1 MEPTRAVL
9 KCYASQWM
17 RMVVQHWWS
26 RKPPVSRGFWAFSW
40 PPRLPCIKS
49 ATSAMSRSTLRSS
62 CTYSLRSFCVTSQS
76 RLCWRCQAEMSRA
89 ELFCPTCTS
98 LQPPDE
104 SKDFFQ
110 VLDCEKSFNV
120 DTQELQRKYRNL
132 QRLLHPDFFSQK
144 SESERNISEKQST
157 VVNKA
162 YKTLLS
168 PLKRG
173 VYLLSLNGI
182 TLKEG
187 ADDEVDTQFLFDI
200 LELNEQLNDAE
211 TKDDI
216 EEVGHF
222 VQGDLQEAKILLA
235 KMKYF
240 SNIQDQVKK
249 KIIP

>member
-1 MEPTRAVL
+1 M
-9 KCYASQWM
+9 
-17 RMVVQHWWS
+17 
-26 RKPPVSRGFWAFSW
+26 
-40 PPRLPCIKS
+40 KS
-49 ATSAMSRSTLRSS
+49 AVSHSTLRPNF
-62 CTYSLRSFCVTSQS
+62 TYSIRTYCATTQS
-76 RLCWRCQAEMSRA
+76 RLCWSCQAQLSRA
-89 ELFCPTCTS
+89 DLFCPACTT

-120 DTQELQRKYRNL
+120 NTRELQRKYRNL

-157 VVNKA
+157 MVNKA
-162 YKTLLS
+162 YNTLLS

-173 VYLLSLNGI
+173 LYLLSLNGI
-182 TLKEG
+182 TLKDG

-200 LELNEQLNDAE
+200 LELNEQLNDADA
-211 TKDDI
+211 KADI
-216 EEVGHF
+216 EEVGDF
-222 VQGDLQEAKILLA
+222 VQGQLASLTKDLRKAFQQGDLQEAKILLA

-249 KIIP
+249 KIIS

>member
-144 SESERNISEKQST
+144 SE
-157 VVNKA
+157 
-162 YKTLLS
+162 
-168 PLKRG
+168 
-173 VYLLSLNGI
+173 LSLNGI

-222 VQGDLQEAKILLA
+222 VQEQLVSLTKDLRKAFQQGDLQEAKILLA

>member
-1 MEPTRAVL
+1 
-9 KCYASQWM
+9 
-17 RMVVQHWWS
+17 
-26 RKPPVSRGFWAFSW
+26 
-40 PPRLPCIKS
+40 
-49 ATSAMSRSTLRSS
+49 
-62 CTYSLRSFCVTSQS
+62 
-76 RLCWRCQAEMSRA
+76 MSRA

-173 VYLLSLNGI
+173 VYLWDLYIAEDKLELQKCEPCMFIYFPKLSLNGI

-222 VQGDLQEAKILLA
+222 VQEQLVSLTKDLRKAFQQGDLQEAKILLA